1 MRCCK
6 VLAAFF
12 SISPQVFLRPHFVM
26 LDHAGRY

>member
-12 SISPQVFLRPHFVM
+12 SILPQDLSSPHFVM
-26 LDHAGRY
+26 LDHAGRL

>member
-1 MRCCK
+1 MCCCK

-12 SISPQVFLRPHFVM
+12 SIFPQDLFRPHFVM